1 MMFRVPRHSL
11 MPKKTMNVRT
21 VQDAKEAE
29 KTIHIGPNT
38 FILIYA
44 DWCGPCQEYQ
54 KQWSEME
61 KVPNRTSNIMK
72 VHHDMVENVPT
83 IKDAKID
90 GYPSVIQVSP
100 SGEIREYKT
109 HNKTTNSLPHMRD
122 MVEMIKELTAKDE
135 EEKVKAMTGG
145 AVETVA
151 AAFLGAFQKAGPLAL
166 LLAAHESLPAKPVA
180 APSAGKKVRKAAA
193 KKSRTFK
200 SPKQSSRRGS
210 TRKNRRV

>member
-1 MMFRVPRHSL
+1 MM
-11 MPKKTMNVRT
+11 KKPMNVRN

-29 KTIHIGPNT
+29 KTIHLGPNT

-61 KVPNRTSNIMK
+61 KIPNRTSNIIK

-100 SGEIREYKT
+100 SGEIREFKT
-109 HNKTTNSLPHMRD
+109 QSKTTNSIPHMRD

-135 EEKVKAMTGG
+135 EKKTMSGG
-145 AVETVA
+145 AVETVT

-166 LLAAHESLPAKPVA
+166 LLAAHESLPAPAK
-180 APSAGKKVRKAAA
+180 GKRVA
-193 KKSRTFK
+193 KKSKTFK
-200 SPKQSSRRGS
+200 SPKQSSRHGS
-210 TRKNRRV
+210 TRKNRS